1 MLACALWLA
10 ACGGGGGGGDGD
22 GDARFAVSGTVEGLA
37 GSLVLRDGA
46 RQATVTSNGRFQL
59 DDVPAGTSY
68 DIVVQQ
74 QPQGQTC
81 SVRNGRG
88 TVQAAV
94 TDIAVVCST
103 TIFVVGGKVEGASGA
118 LLLRLSNG
126 SLLELGP
133 NGAFSFPAP
142 YGTAWTVTVETPPAG
157 QGCSVANGSGTATAD
172 FDGVRVQC
180 TDNAVR
186 IGGTVQGLSGTVTLQ
201 LNGAE
206 LLPVT
211 ANGSFTF
218 ATPLAAGASYQVEVQ
233 AQPAAQVC
241 TLAGARGVAGAA
253 GESLQVACNG
263 GTGTPPP
270 PPPPPP
276 ALPIPSA
283 PAQLTL
289 TYGPKTL
296 VFAWSATASA
306 TAYQLLED
314 PDGAGPLP
322 LAPVGSGLAA
332 ATRSHVVAQLL
343 TSRLNAQYAVQ
354 ACNASGCG
362 AASAA
367 VAPDWARAIGYF
379 KSSNPGANQF
389 LGAVNT
395 VSLSADGTTMALGA
409 YGEASDGSSAAN
421 TSAPDAGAVYIY
433 ARGATG
439 WVQQAYLKAPVP
451 EAGDFFGKALAL
463 SADGNTL
470 AVSADGED
478 SSHTGTFAVTPAHNN
493 GNTESGAVY
502 LYTRSGGAWS
512 PQAFIKASNA
522 GAFDLFGFSL
532 ALSGDG
538 NTLAVG
544 AYLEDSPARGINGA
558 TGDDPAGSE
567 SGAAYIFT
575 RSGTTWSQQAFIKAS
590 NADANDWFGFKV
602 ALSFNGDTLAVSA
615 WSETSASQATP
626 ADNSVL
632 NAGAV
637 YVFART
643 GAAWAE
649 QAYLKS
655 TFPEVEDRFGN
666 ALALSSDGNTLAVA
680 AQGDDSNHTGT
691 FAATPAD
698 NNLAAN
704 SGAVYVFARSGAAW
718 SQQAFVKASNTR
730 AVDRFGHQLSLA
742 GDASLLAV
750 GAYQEDSSARGFG
763 GNQADAGATNAGAA
777 YLFSRSGTNWTQ
789 QAYLKAPNAD
799 AGDRF
804 GIGIALSRDGT
815 SLAIAADGEDSG
827 ATGVQGN
834 SADNGTSSAG
844 AAYLY

>member
-1 MLACALWLA
+1 
-10 ACGGGGGGGDGD
+10 D
-22 GDARFAVSGTVEGLA
+22 
-37 GSLVLRDGA
+37 
-46 RQATVTSNGRFQL
+46 
-59 DDVPAGTSY
+59 Y
-68 DIVVQQ
+68 
-74 QPQGQTC
+74 
-81 SVRNGRG
+81 
-88 TVQAAV
+88 
-94 TDIAVVCST
+94 
-103 TIFVVGGKVEGASGA
+103 
-118 LLLRLSNG
+118 
-126 SLLELGP
+126 
-133 NGAFSFPAP
+133 
-142 YGTAWTVTVETPPAG
+142 
-157 QGCSVANGSGTATAD
+157 
-172 FDGVRVQC
+172 DGVRVQC
-180 TDNAVR
+180 AGSAVR
-186 IGGTVQGLSGTVTLQ
+186 IGGTVQGLSGAVALQ
-201 LNGAE
+201 LNGGE
-206 LLPVT
+206 SLQVT
-211 ANGSFTF
+211 ANGTFTF
-218 ATPLAAGASYQVEVQ
+218 ATPLAAGAPYEITIQT
-233 AQPAAQVC
+233 QPSGQTC
-241 TLAGARGVAGAA
+241 TLAGARGVAGAG
-253 GESLQVACNG
+253 GEALRVACTAGNG
-263 GTGTPPP
+263 NP

-276 ALPIPSA
+276 AAPPPVPSA

-306 TAYQLLED
+306 TAYQLQED

-322 LAPVGSGLAA
+322 FAALGSPVF
-332 ATRSHVVAQLL
+332 ATTRTHLVPQLL

-354 ACNASGCG
+354 ACNASGCS
-362 AASAA
+362 AASPA
-367 VAPDWARAIGYF
+367 VVPDWARAIGYF
-379 KSSNPGANQF
+379 KSSNPGTNHF
-389 LGAVNT
+389 LGSVNT
-395 VSLSADGTTMALGA
+395 VSLSADGSTMALGA
-409 YGEASDGSSAAN
+409 YGEASDGSGPAN

-433 ARGATG
+433 ARGPAG

-493 GNTESGAVY
+493 GNTESGAAY
-502 LYTRSGGAWS
+502 IYTRSGGSWS

-522 GAFDLFGFSL
+522 GTFDLFGFSL

-558 TGDDPAGSE
+558 TGDDPAGSD

-602 ALSFNGDTLAVSA
+602 ALSFNGDALAVSG
-615 WSETSASQATP
+615 WSETSGSQATP

-643 GAAWAE
+643 GVSWTE

-655 TFPEVEDRFGN
+655 TLPEVDDRFGN

-704 SGAVYVFARSGAAW
+704 SGAVYLFTRSGAAW

-742 GDASLLAV
+742 GNGNLLAV
-750 GAYQEDSSARGFG
+750 GAYQEDSSSRGFG

-777 YLFSRSGTNWTQ
+777 YLFSRTGANWTQ

-815 SLAIAADGEDSG
+815 SLAIAADSEDSS

-834 SADNGTSSAG
+834 TADNSISGAG
-844 AAYLY
+844 ATYLY